1 MDYQQQLIS
10 AENLFEMGNY
20 VEAYKLYLD
29 SFMGITGVLSQ
40 AAGVQKVAKVGG
52 WVAAVLTGGIGLEDV
67 IIVPVVN
74 KALLSILGIDLNK
87 ILELA
92 DYSLCGIVNC
102 VPNIQADKL
111 TDHTSILNYF
121 LILYKMRIR
130 KDQKTA
136 YKDILELVN
145 PFKQNETVVSLNTVL
160 SRADIEAQLQQNVQS
175 YFPNVDEI
183 NVLLLR
189 TLYHL
194 SETDCQLFKSL
205 YARYGKLFAP
215 SEEES
220 MTVAHAKEILGIPDN
235 VTSISKTE
243 LTRYRNEKIKEYHPD
258 RYNNL
263 PKDFIEFAKQKTT
276 EINLAYEFLLSYV
289 K

>member
-1 MDYQQQLIS
+1 M
-10 AENLFEMGNY
+10 
-20 VEAYKLYLD
+20 
-29 SFMGITGVLSQ
+29 
-40 AAGVQKVAKVGG
+40 
-52 WVAAVLTGGIGLEDV
+52 
-67 IIVPVVN
+67 
-74 KALLSILGIDLNK
+74 
-87 ILELA
+87 
-92 DYSLCGIVNC
+92 
-102 VPNIQADKL
+102 
-111 TDHTSILNYF
+111 
-121 LILYKMRIR
+121 
-130 KDQKTA
+130 
-136 YKDILELVN
+136 
-145 PFKQNETVVSLNTVL
+145 
-160 SRADIEAQLQQNVQS
+160 
-175 YFPNVDEI
+175 
-183 NVLLLR
+183 R